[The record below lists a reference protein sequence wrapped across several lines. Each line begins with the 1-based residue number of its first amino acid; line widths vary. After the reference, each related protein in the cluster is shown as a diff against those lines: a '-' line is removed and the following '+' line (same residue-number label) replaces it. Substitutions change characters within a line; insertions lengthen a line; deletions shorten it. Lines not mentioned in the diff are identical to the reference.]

1 MSPLE
6 FVVALFATS
15 LVAGAT
21 GAILG
26 LGGGILLIPV
36 LTLFYGVDLRYA
48 MGASIVSVIA
58 TSSGAA
64 GAYLGTSLGN
74 VRIGFFLTLA
84 TVSGA
89 LAGAGLAGVVP
100 VRWLQLLLGVA
111 LAYSAFTTLRRQY
124 SLIAA
129 AILAM
134 LCVSLALAGGG

>member
-1 MSPLE
+1 
-6 FVVALFATS
+6 
-15 LVAGAT
+15 
-21 GAILG
+21 
-26 LGGGILLIPV
+26 
-36 LTLFYGVDLRYA
+36 

-64 GAYLGTSLGN
+64 GAYLRTSLGN